1 MIAIRKLLQRN
12 YHNTMKQFENKAPN
26 KEDDKIKQNGSS
38 SLTTPRSELGEK
50 LTTAEDCS

>member
-12 YHNTMKQFENKAPN
+12 YDNTIKQFEHKAPI
-26 KEDDKIKQNGSS
+26 KEDDKIKHNGSS
-38 SLTTPRSELGEK
+38 NFTTPKSELGEK